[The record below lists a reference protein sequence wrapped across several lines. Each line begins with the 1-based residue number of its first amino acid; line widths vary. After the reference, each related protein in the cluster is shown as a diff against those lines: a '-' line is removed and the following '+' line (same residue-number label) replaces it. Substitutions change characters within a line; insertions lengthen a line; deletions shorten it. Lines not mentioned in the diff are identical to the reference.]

1 MPQPGACYPVP
12 PVKKTRGYPAAGDMT
27 ATDTAKV
34 FAALDRLIAASNG
47 FVCTWGAP
55 DAAML
60 ERLEAF
66 AGYRLPDDFRAFA
79 LPYGNANVGYVPVA
93 GLGPVGAGVPAAQA
107 LTEER
112 RAEWRSF
119 PSRCLALGEE
129 NTDLIVLRA
138 DGAVEI
144 RTESSRDLS
153 VFKTF
158 PTFTAFLRDAIES
171 TVEQGK
177 AFGRLP
183 DAFDVWR
190 AAG

>member
-1 MPQPGACYPVP
+1 MS
-12 PVKKTRGYPAAGDMT
+12 DMSPTET
-27 ATDTAKV
+27 AEV
-34 FAALDRLIAASNG
+34 FAALDRLIAAFPDG
-47 FVCTWGAP
+47 FASAWGKA

-66 AGYRLPDDFRAFA
+66 AGYRLPDDFPAFA
-79 LPYGNANVGYVPVA
+79 LRYGNAHVGNVPIA
-93 GLGPVGAGVPAAQA
+93 GLGPVGEGVPAAQA

-112 RAEWRSF
+112 RAEWRTF
-119 PSRCLALGEE
+119 PPRCIALGEE

-153 VFKTF
+153 VIGSF

-171 TVEQGK
+171 TVEQAK
-177 AFGRLP
+177 EFGELA
-183 DAFDVWR
+183 DTFDPWR
-190 AAG
+190 AAR

>member
-1 MPQPGACYPVP
+1 
-12 PVKKTRGYPAAGDMT
+12 MT
-27 ATDTAKV
+27 ATNTEDV
-34 FAALDRLIAASNG
+34 FAALDRLIAASDG
-47 FVCTWGAP
+47 FVSAWGEP

-66 AGYRLPDDFRAFA
+66 AGYRMPDDFRAFA
-79 LPYGNANVGYVPVA
+79 LRYGNAYVGYVPVRA
-93 GLGPVGAGVPAAQA
+93 LGPIGEGVPAAQA

-112 RAEWRSF
+112 RAEWACF
-119 PSRCLALGEE
+119 PPGCIALGEE

-144 RTESSRDLS
+144 RTESSRNLS

-158 PTFTAFLRDAIES
+158 PTFTAFLRDAVES
-171 TVEQGK
+171 TVSQGK
-177 AFGRLP
+177 EFGHLA
-183 DAFDVWR
+183 DTFDPWR